1 MREDI
6 PINNDITPILE
17 GWDYRPDRPAVRQIV
32 GNDGKPKIQLRL
44 DLGLLQMEATG
55 RPDGK
60 RPHGHDTLLAH
71 YRAMLESNQRIS
83 ESDEDFTLNEE
94 DCVKLQLESMQ
105 FYHRRISWLELGEY
119 KSAETDTQHNL
130 DIISLVIAHAQTDQ
144 LKEMFVQWKPFV
156 LVHRT
161 MARTRQA
168 WEKGEFDHALELIE
182 EGVDEIAQA
191 YRDQGR
197 EDAIESSGEIAYL
210 RKWAEEIDQ
219 TRPLSLRQRLEREL
233 DTAVADEAFER
244 AAVLRDRI
252 RNLGA
257 DADEVSQSDPPENE

>member
-1 MREDI
+1 MREDL

-32 GNDGKPKIQLRL
+32 GIDGKPKIQLRL

-71 YRAMLESNQRIS
+71 YRELLETNRGVS
-83 ESDEDFTLNEE
+83 ESGEDFALNEE

-119 KSAETDTQHNL
+119 KSAEADAQHNL
-130 DIISLVIAHAQTDQ
+130 DIISLVVLYAQTDQ

-161 MARTRQA
+161 MARARQA
-168 WEKGEFDHALELIE
+168 WEKGEFDLAIELIE
-182 EGVDEIAQA
+182 DGVGEIAQS

-197 EDAIESSGEIAYL
+197 EDAVDNSGEIAFL

-233 DTAVADEAFER
+233 DAAIADEAFER
-244 AAVLRDRI
+244 AAILRDRI
-252 RNLGA
+252 RDLGA
-257 DADEVSQSDPPENE
+257 EDDETSDNDTPETE

>member
-1 MREDI
+1 MNEEA
-6 PINNDITPILE
+6 PKSNDISPILE

-60 RPHGHDTLLAH
+60 RPHGFDTLLAH
-71 YRAMLESNQRIS
+71 YRAMLESDHVVS
-83 ESDEDFTLNEE
+83 EGENDFTLNEE
-94 DCVKLQLESMQ
+94 ECVKLQLESMQ

-119 KSAETDTQHNL
+119 SAAEADAQHNL
-130 DIISLVIAHAQTDQ
+130 DIITFVTEHAQTDQ

-161 MARTRQA
+161 MARARKA
-168 WEKGEFDHALELIE
+168 WEKSEFDRAIEIIE
-182 EGVDEIAQA
+182 EGVGDIAQA

-197 EDAIESSGEIAYL
+197 EDAVENAGEIAFL

-233 DTAVADEAFER
+233 DSAVADEAFER
-244 AAVLRDRI
+244 AAVIRDRLRDM
-252 RNLGA
+252 GA
-257 DADEVSQSDPPENE
+257 EGDEISTSDPPTSE